1 MRWHWR
7 SGAGM
12 FFHAGPETRCQRRPT
27 AARTP
32 TVDLAVIRRWWQQES
47 DLNVAVATGEASEI
61 FVVDID
67 GADGEAALRQIE
79 ERNGALPPTVEAIT
93 ARGRHLYFKW
103 PDRPVP
109 NSAGKIAPHVDTRG
123 TGGYVLAPPSIHPS
137 GRRYCWSV
145 DSARAL
151 AAAPEWL
158 LAMIVE
164 PASGPTITPPRNG
177 ASWRKASP
185 KARAT
190 VAPRGWPACC
200 CAITS
205 TPSSPWNCCRPG
217 TRRAARHRCR
227 KATSCAS
234 SI

>member
-12 FFHAGPETRCQRRPT
+12 LFHAGPETRCQRRPT
-27 AARTP
+27 LKDA
-32 TVDLAVIRRWWQQES
+32 TVDPAVIRRWWQQEF

-123 TGGYVLAPPSIHPS
+123 TGGYVLAPRAFTRSVAVIAGLWIPP
-137 GRRYCWSV
+137 GRWRL
-145 DSARAL
+145 R
-151 AAAPEWL
+151 
-158 LAMIVE
+158 
-164 PASGPTITPPRNG
+164 RNG
-177 ASWRKASP
+177 CWR
-185 KARAT
+185 
-190 VAPRGWPACC
+190 
-200 CAITS
+200 
-205 TPSSPWNCCRPG
+205 
-217 TRRAARHRCR
+217 
-227 KATSCAS
+227 
-234 SI
+234 